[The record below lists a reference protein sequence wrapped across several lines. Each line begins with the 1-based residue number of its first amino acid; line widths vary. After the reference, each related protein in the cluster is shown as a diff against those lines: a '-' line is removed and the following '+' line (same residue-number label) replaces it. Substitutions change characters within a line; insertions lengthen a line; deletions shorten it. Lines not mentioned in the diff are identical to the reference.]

1 MVRIDAAALDAYLA
15 AMFGRLGCPQEEA
28 TAVAGHLVRSSLSGH
43 DSHGVVRAPLYVR
56 WAQEG
61 RTVLGQ
67 TPKVAVD
74 APAFAVVDGGHGFG
88 QTMAPFA
95 VRLGVDKAKKSGVA
109 AVALRNSA
117 HVGRVGDYA
126 EQAAAE
132 GIVSIHFVTASG
144 SVLVAPFGG
153 VERRFSTA
161 PFCVGVPRKGA
172 RPVVLDF
179 ATSFVAEGKVLVAS
193 LGGKKLPDGALIA
206 PDGTLST
213 DPAELYGATNTQ
225 PVRDH
230 AQGRGAIRAFG
241 EHKGSGLALMCELLG
256 GSLSGTGATKPSKHF
271 ANGMFSLYVDPAQVA
286 IEEIFDADVARYVAY
301 VKSAKPAQG
310 VDAVLVPG
318 EPEDIARADRLAHGL
333 PISDD
338 AWQSIVTCAQRLGAR
353 ENETPTPL

>member
-1 MVRIDAAALDAYLA
+1 MVRIDAAALEAYLA
-15 AMFGRLGCPQEEA
+15 AMFRRLGCPPEEA
-28 TAVAGHLVRSSLSGH
+28 EAVAGHLVRSSLSGH

-61 RTVLGQ
+61 RTVPGQ
-67 TPKVAVD
+67 TPKLIVD

-88 QTMAPFA
+88 QTMAAFA
-95 VRLGVDKAKKSGVA
+95 TKLGLAKAKASGVA
-109 AVALRNSA
+109 AVALRHSA

-144 SVLVAPFGG
+144 SVLVAPYGG
-153 VERRFSTA
+153 VDRRFSTA
-161 PFCVGVPRKGA
+161 PFCVGVPRAGA

-193 LGGKKLPDGALIA
+193 LGGKPLPEGALIGPDGAL
-206 PDGTLST
+206 SS
-213 DPAELYGATNTQ
+213 DPYQLYGETNTQ

-230 AQGRGAIRAFG
+230 GKGQGAIRAFG
-241 EHKGSGLALMCELLG
+241 EHKGSGLALICELLG
-256 GSLSGTGATKPSKHF
+256 GSLTGTGATKPAKHF

-286 IEEIFDADVARYVAY
+286 VEEVFDADVARYVAF
-301 VKSAKPAQG
+301 VKSARPAQG
-310 VDAVLVPG
+310 VAEVLVPG

-338 AWQSIVTCAQRLGAR
+338 AWESIVACARRLGAS
-353 ENETPTPL
+353 EAETPKPL